1 MKIKIITVGKT
12 RQKFWQLAEQ
22 EYSKRINR
30 YIHLKQ
36 IVVDEASLSSLKNI
50 ELVWQR
56 EQKAILEKI
65 DSGEYLIILDKR
77 GKQISSEALAQFLQK
92 KMTQGVRSLT
102 FVIGGSLGFS
112 EDFLKNA
119 HLVLSLSKMTFPH
132 EMAKVILLEQ
142 LYRAFS
148 ILKGEKYHK

>member
-12 RQKFWQLAEQ
+12 RQKFWQLAER

-36 IVVDEASLSSLKNI
+36 IVVEEASLNSLKNV

-92 KMTQGVRSLT
+92 KMIQGVRSLT

-112 EDFLKNA
+112 EDFLRNA

>member
-36 IVVDEASLSSLKNI
+36 IVVDEDSLSSLKNI
-50 ELVWQR
+50 ELVWQQ

-65 DSGEYLIILDKR
+65 DSGEYLIILD
-77 GKQISSEALAQFLQK
+77 
-92 KMTQGVRSLT
+92 
-102 FVIGGSLGFS
+102 
-112 EDFLKNA
+112 
-119 HLVLSLSKMTFPH
+119 
-132 EMAKVILLEQ
+132 
-142 LYRAFS
+142 
-148 ILKGEKYHK
+148 